1 MSRYN
6 PFVFVCLLQVT
17 GVVGRAET
25 LSSVFYLSSY
35 LFYAEAAKRKKY
47 SGNYVDIFR
56 YNHFRRFAQYI

>member
-6 PFVFVCLLQVT
+6 SFVFVCLPQVT

-56 YNHFRRFAQYI
+56 YDRFRRFAQYI